1 MFSGLPHYY
10 NFVLNRLNDLNG
22 VEIVV
27 VIPESKSDN
36 IGNGVH
42 QSEDNINFKY
52 IQLKEYK
59 TYYGKTFLTGFSSLI
74 DSENPDIVISIWPY
88 ILGFIFYPSLRK
100 KFKSKNIKL
109 SLKDIPFRIP
119 KFKDGLK
126 FKNSFFEDENLN
138 YYPPNLTRYLS
149 NIFTTLLRKKYYNI
163 VDAHINYV
171 EEAIDIL
178 GSYGVEK
185 EKVFVTFNS
194 PDTENLFS
202 VNEEIKKLEPI
213 LPDNPFRIIH
223 IGRLVKW
230 KKVNLLIKAF
240 LKVKEK
246 IPAAELIIIG
256 TGPEKENL
264 EQLTKELNL
273 QDSISFMGGIY
284 SNNILGQYLL
294 SSSIYVL
301 AGMGG
306 LSINEAMCFGKPVI
320 CSVCDGT
327 EKHLVFDEY
336 NGKYFVEDSEIDLAD
351 KIIYLLS
358 DPQKIKTMGENS
370 LKIIREKININMVI
384 GVYLS
389 AFNYLTGKVAK

>member
-1 MFSGLPHYY
+1 M
-10 NFVLNRLNDLNG
+10 
-22 VEIVV
+22 
-27 VIPESKSDN
+27 
-36 IGNGVH
+36 
-42 QSEDNINFKY
+42 
-52 IQLKEYK
+52 
-59 TYYGKTFLTGFSSLI
+59 
-74 DSENPDIVISIWPY
+74 
-88 ILGFIFYPSLRK
+88 
-100 KFKSKNIKL
+100 
-109 SLKDIPFRIP
+109 
-119 KFKDGLK
+119 
-126 FKNSFFEDENLN
+126 
-138 YYPPNLTRYLS
+138 
-149 NIFTTLLRKKYYNI
+149 
-163 VDAHINYV
+163 
-171 EEAIDIL
+171 
-178 GSYGVEK
+178 
-185 EKVFVTFNS
+185 FVTYNS
-194 PDTENLFS
+194 PNTEKLFS
-202 VNEEIKKLEPI
+202 VKEEIKKLEPI

-294 SSSIYVL
+294 SSSVYIL

-336 NGKYFVEDSEIDLAD
+336 NGKYFVDDSEIDLAD

-358 DPQKIKTMGENS
+358 DPQKIKTIGENS